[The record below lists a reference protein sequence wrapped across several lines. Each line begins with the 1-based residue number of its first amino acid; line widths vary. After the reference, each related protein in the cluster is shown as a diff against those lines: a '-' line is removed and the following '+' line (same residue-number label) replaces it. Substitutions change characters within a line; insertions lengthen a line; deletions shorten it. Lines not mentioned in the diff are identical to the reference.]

1 MKDRIPSFSFP
12 SQIIRGEVIDDTI
25 INSWL
30 STSSEN
36 SNFMVAQEQLITD
49 ILLKNTSSALHLLS
63 FVSNEFSFKK
73 RFEFPHFMNWDV
85 AIEIVKK
92 EIQILDKN
100 DKSHTIPQVLEKM
113 CIAFYH
119 HHLSAIEKVQALEYL
134 KSKISPIWGWIF
146 FGESSNMTGD
156 TKYDNYL
163 SQVFCELKMTKS
175 MEEIFSIQDE
185 VLRNA
190 VLEMY
195 LGLLDS
201 DMVNVKCPYSRLRKD
216 TVNYYSSGLD
226 AQIVLFSLHGL
237 KLRSENIKKIELLQ
251 IYLSLRDDHFELSPQ
266 LFKQLYQLQSEDI
279 EFWKQ
284 WIIRS
289 NSLNK
294 SAWRLFVQYSTPT
307 NQLIKDLDDFE
318 ISSMLQFEAKDIW
331 KVFLSGV
338 ILPKHLLDKIND
350 TSIAVFDSEVELCR
364 GVWLSH
370 LSEHTTYKIIV
381 LKSALNFLQC
391 ENKALYEKLR
401 NKYVQSTTGWLSSMA
416 SKIGRL
422 SDSVNRVFVTE
433 IPSELDVEEVLI
445 QCISGIDGK
454 ECSLLFQS

>member
-1 MKDRIPSFSFP
+1 
-12 SQIIRGEVIDDTI
+12 
-25 INSWL
+25 
-30 STSSEN
+30 
-36 SNFMVAQEQLITD
+36 
-49 ILLKNTSSALHLLS
+49 
-63 FVSNEFSFKK
+63 
-73 RFEFPHFMNWDV
+73 
-85 AIEIVKK
+85 
-92 EIQILDKN
+92 
-100 DKSHTIPQVLEKM
+100 
-113 CIAFYH
+113 
-119 HHLSAIEKVQALEYL
+119 
-134 KSKISPIWGWIF
+134 
-146 FGESSNMTGD
+146 
-156 TKYDNYL
+156 
-163 SQVFCELKMTKS
+163 
-175 MEEIFSIQDE
+175 
-185 VLRNA
+185 
-190 VLEMY
+190 
-195 LGLLDS
+195 
-201 DMVNVKCPYSRLRKD
+201 
-216 TVNYYSSGLD
+216 
-226 AQIVLFSLHGL
+226 
-237 KLRSENIKKIELLQ
+237 
-251 IYLSLRDDHFELSPQ
+251 
-266 LFKQLYQLQSEDI
+266 
-279 EFWKQ
+279 
-284 WIIRS
+284 
-289 NSLNK
+289 
-294 SAWRLFVQYSTPT
+294 YSTPT